1 MALKY
6 CAGCG
11 ENVETFI
18 KLRREYETPTEEEAC
33 IYCDMTIEEVSH
45 EAPPAVGTILL
56 SEDSPM
62 MREMLKDAIIQN
74 RLASEV
80 LTSTQGADFLTQFT
94 RMAIEKKELSMVV
107 LDVSMPVF
115 NGVNAA
121 IALRAVE
128 KAFKGKPTPIM
139 FFTAHRCDENF
150 KKLLAYCRPALYLN
164 KGSSSTPDALA
175 GRISHV
181 FIQLGKTRARMDG
194 LKKEESRGSSNRG
207 DASAGI

>member
-1 MALKY
+1 MGLKY

-18 KLRREYETPTEEEAC
+18 KLRREYENPVEEESC
-33 IYCDMTIEEVSH
+33 IYCDMTIEDASH
-45 EAPPAVGTILL
+45 EDDPPAVGTILL
-56 SEDSPM
+56 SEDSLM
-62 MREMLKDAIIQN
+62 MREMLKDVIIQN
-74 RLASEV
+74 RLAGEV
-80 LTSTQGADFLTQFT
+80 ITSTQGADFLTQFT

-107 LDVSMPVF
+107 LDVTMPIF

-128 KAFKGKPTPIM
+128 KAFKLKSTPIM

-164 KGSSSTPDALA
+164 KGSSSTPDALS

-181 FIQLGKTRARMDG
+181 FIQLGKARAKMKD
-194 LKKEESRGSSNRG
+194 LKKEESLGVLNAAPGGS
-207 DASAGI
+207 

>member
-1 MALKY
+1 MGLKY

-18 KLRREYETPTEEEAC
+18 KLRREYENPVEEESC
-33 IYCDMTIEEVSH
+33 IYCDMTIEDASH
-45 EAPPAVGTILL
+45 EDDPPAVGTILL
-56 SEDSPM
+56 SEDSLM
-62 MREMLKDAIIQN
+62 MREMLKDVIIQN

-80 LTSTQGADFLTQFT
+80 ITSTQGADFLTQFT

-107 LDVSMPVF
+107 LDVTMPIF

-128 KAFKGKPTPIM
+128 KAFKEKPVPIM

-164 KGSSSTPDALA
+164 KGSSSTPDALS

-181 FIQLGKTRARMDG
+181 FIQLGKARAKMKDS
-194 LKKEESRGSSNRG
+194 KKEESMGSLNVE
-207 DASAGI
+207 AGGS